1 MSGRETVV
9 RVVLTGHCEVLW
21 CEAAGRKE
29 DLCCGRDQ
37 VRKTESTR
45 LRVGRQQQLPADAV
59 GGLVSGLEC
68 WRTGAGEGALLLLG
82 LFLVPPPPDI
92 LFEHLMS

>member
-9 RVVLTGHCEVLW
+9 RVALTGHCEVLR
-21 CEAAGRKE
+21 CDAAGRKE

-37 VRKTESTR
+37 VRKTEGTR

-59 GGLVSGLEC
+59 GWPRVGLSVLAYWG
-68 WRTGAGEGALLLLG
+68 WGRGAPVIRAL
-82 LFLVPPPPDI
+82 F
-92 LFEHLMS
+92 SASTS